1 MLSVKL
7 RLTEFQNSFH
17 DFQIELLE
25 GHLYN
30 NYSLTS
36 DLLFDFDTFL
46 YRHSN
51 FDRFC
56 NCRNYDF

>member
-1 MLSVKL
+1 MLSVNL

-25 GHLYN
+25 GNLYN

-36 DLLFDFDTFL
+36 DLLFYFYTFL
-46 YRHSN
+46 YRHWN
-51 FDRFC
+51 FDKCC
-56 NCRNYDF
+56 NRRDYDF